1 MKMRKEESESFRIG
15 PIEVTRV
22 GKVISMKNVGTDSD
36 NSDLIKGLT
45 KEYQNNRKRM
55 DDLVKEIREL
65 VSQCN
70 PIEILKYAYENFI
83 DSTGGIPSEV
93 QLTSEQ
99 VFIGRELEYI
109 QSVLV
114 SSENNYSSL
123 VSEEESRDTFIKIS
137 EKINELYMLSQYYF
151 IYRIAELK
159 SNDSLELVS
168 EQEQFLIEAQQT
180 MFVRGDR
187 YTVYE
192 IPHISEL
199 LKPHNDEFVKLYGIT
214 ADDFTNGLSNIMK
227 SLLSYNPIMDK
238 AFGAE
243 FDFISYV
250 MNAYEEYLKFEE
262 EEVEKGNVKSMKE
275 MVEEFRNRN
284 PVRFDL
290 SNVDAY
296 TRFDLQKVTNW
307 PIKLLRDLSFGL
319 NENKDFYNSEY
330 AGYPLIE
337 LPVFQKPFININ
349 DKFYCFDYYN
359 LFDNIYRVVQKTIK
373 KVDPAYGDTWQSRQ
387 MEVTEDMAKS
397 LFEKLLPGCK
407 IYTSNYYPKN
417 KSLKQLNEN
426 DLLVIYDDNL
436 IIVEVKAGSYT
447 YRAPILDIESHI
459 KSLKTLVEV
468 ATNQA
473 ERTLDYLKSSD
484 TVKLYNKDK
493 SEKCEISYG
502 DYSDVTLMSL
512 TLDNFNEFA
521 SKIEKLKF
529 LNVNKNAMAISID
542 DFRVYSEYFDSP
554 IEFLHY
560 LKQRKLSS
568 QDKSLYLND
577 ELDHLGLYIEHN
589 WYHETFDKDMN
600 RIIKPYGYREKL
612 DIYFSSLINNGLETE
627 KPKQYIPAEIK
638 KIINFLDKSNL
649 KNRVKLGMFLL
660 DFSSEG
666 RSNLNDGILSALK
679 RQSEI
684 KRMVQ
689 LVLSGETPIC
699 IFFHQHGIESMS
711 DIEIKDYTFATML
724 QMGDQYRIELN
735 LYYDKFNEIENIKFE
750 FYSYK
755 DIPSER
761 ISKLK
766 EMASELS
773 ELRIIRYKKDNGTN
787 KIGRNEICP
796 CGSGKKYKK
805 CHGKR

>member
-70 PIEILKYAYENFI
+70 PIEILKYAYENFT

-660 DFSSEG
+660 DFSSEE

-699 IFFHQHGIESMS
+699 IFCHQHGIESMS

>member
-502 DYSDVTLMSL
+502 DYSDVTLKSL

-589 WYHETFDKDMN
+589 WYHEIFDKDMN

-699 IFFHQHGIESMS
+699 IFCHQHGIESMS